1 VNGAPPTPREF
12 ARAWPWPARVGAGLA
27 VAAIVVVVW
36 ALVLWIRAALLPSP
50 AAFVAADRED
60 RSEAR
65 SGAMSAAV
73 AQLSGRSLFW
83 VPSAPG
89 DPGVTVVEETPQENG
104 EQVASSYEG
113 PSIAAIVLDEVWFSD
128 GTRRKAGADAREDLA
143 VVSTNAPWD
152 ATVRWRGKE
161 FKVPFFE
168 RDRVIFKQR

>member
-1 VNGAPPTPREF
+1 MSSLPPTPKQLS
-12 ARAWPWPARVGAGLA
+12 RAWPWPARIGAVVA
-27 VAAIVVVVW
+27 VAAAVVVVW
-36 ALVLWIRAALLPSP
+36 ALVLWIRAAFLPSP

-60 RSEAR
+60 RSTAR
-65 SGAMSAAV
+65 NAAMDASV

-89 DPGVTVVEETPQENG
+89 DPGVTVVEEAAPEGG
-104 EQVASSYEG
+104 EPVASSYEG
-113 PSIAAIVLDEVWFSD
+113 PAIAAIVLDEVWFSD
-128 GTRRKAGADAREDLA
+128 GTRRRAGEEAQGDLS
-143 VVSTNAPWD
+143 VVGTNAPWD